1 MAGSW
6 ETEVT
11 GPLGFTIERH
21 DEWRA
26 LRGVPSGRLELATAL
41 LSHGADPNARL
52 VTAPPRAGFS
62 ATDMRRLEGVTP
74 FWLAA
79 MAADVDMLRR
89 LAEHG
94 ADPTLATTHDS
105 APPSAVARPRI
116 HRDTTPLMVAAG
128 VARNLAESMVTNEEA
143 LAAVKLLAELGG
155 DANAAN
161 TAGDTALHGAAHTRS
176 DALVQFLVDEGA
188 GVSAANAL
196 GETPLIVAE
205 RYIHPGGAPVI
216 SRTSTG
222 DLLRALG
229 AR

>member
-1 MAGSW
+1 
-6 ETEVT
+6 
-11 GPLGFTIERH
+11 
-21 DEWRA
+21 
-26 LRGVPSGRLELATAL
+26 
-41 LSHGADPNARL
+41 
-52 VTAPPRAGFS
+52 
-62 ATDMRRLEGVTP
+62 
-74 FWLAA
+74 
-79 MAADVDMLRR
+79 
-89 LAEHG
+89 
-94 ADPTLATTHDS
+94 
-105 APPSAVARPRI
+105 
-116 HRDTTPLMVAAG
+116 
-128 VARNLAESMVTNEEA
+128 MVTNEEA